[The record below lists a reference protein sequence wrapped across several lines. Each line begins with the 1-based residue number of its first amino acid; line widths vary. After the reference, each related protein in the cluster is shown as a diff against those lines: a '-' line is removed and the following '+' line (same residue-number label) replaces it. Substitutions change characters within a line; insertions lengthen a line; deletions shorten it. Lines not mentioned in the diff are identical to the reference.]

1 MTGVRVVKLGGNEL
15 ERAGWLARCAQLI
28 AQSTHPVVVVH
39 GGGRVITEL
48 SARLGLPSD
57 KRDGVRVTSPGI
69 AAAVEM
75 ALGGPVNRQ
84 VVAALRREGV
94 DALGLCGVD
103 GGLLTAVPLEP
114 DLGHVGRITEVR
126 AALLHSLLLAGF
138 TPVVAP
144 MAPAA
149 RADAGPPL
157 NVNADHAAAAIA
169 GALGA
174 AELLLVS
181 DVAGVVV
188 NGEVRPA
195 LQLSDVSQLVA
206 AGSVHSGMVAKLD
219 AAAGALTSGTA
230 AVRIGDLELLTTPTA
245 GTRVLA
251 TAARAA

>member
-1 MTGVRVVKLGGNEL
+1 MNGIRVVKLGGHEL
-15 ERAGWLARCAQLI
+15 EHAGWLARCARLI

-39 GGGRVITEL
+39 GGGRAITEL
-48 SARLGLPSD
+48 SARLGLPTD
-57 KRDGVRVTSPGI
+57 KRDGLRVTSPGI

-75 ALGGPVNRQ
+75 ALAGPVNRQ
-84 VVAALRREGV
+84 VVAALRLAGM

-114 DLGHVGRITEVR
+114 GLGHVGRITEVR
-126 AALLHSLLLAGF
+126 AALLHSLMLAGL
-138 TPVVAP
+138 TPVIAP
-144 MAPAA
+144 MAPTAG
-149 RADAGPPL
+149 ADAGPPL

-181 DVAGVVV
+181 DVAGVIV
-188 NGEVRPA
+188 NGDVRAA
-195 LQLSDVSQLVA
+195 LQLSEVPHLVA
-206 AGSVHSGMVAKLD
+206 GGSVHSGMVAKLD
-219 AAAGALTSGTA
+219 AAAAALAGGTV